1 MKRKK
6 VKETVHK
13 NKNKWNFFNAMKYIS
28 ATKIMLNKETLGT
41 LTDSIRV
48 TNKNVC
54 ITTAF
59 QHYPEV
65 LAKTNSY
72 KKTYNLARICKV
84 VVNYI

>member
-1 MKRKK
+1 
-6 VKETVHK
+6 
-13 NKNKWNFFNAMKYIS
+13 MKYIS

-65 LAKTNSY
+65 LAKTIIQEA
-72 KKTYNLARICKV
+72 YNLER
-84 VVNYI
+84 NL